1 MLLSEAQADLRRAY
15 VDGGPGTVI
24 SGLVWIAAA
33 IAQAREGVAPAFAV
47 LFFGGMLIFPLSVVV
62 NRVSLGRT
70 AESPENPFG
79 RLVLESTVAMIGGLF
94 AAWLFLRHDPALV
107 MPLAALAVGAH
118 YFAFRTAY
126 GLPVFWGLGTVIVAM
141 SLGAVFGFPPLT
153 GSLVVAVGLVEIA
166 FGLFL
171 TIRGVRSQE

>member
-1 MLLSEAQADLRRAY
+1 MQLNEAQTDLRRAY

-24 SGLVWIAAA
+24 SGLVWLVAAM
-33 IAQAREGVAPAFAV
+33 AQARAGVGTGFAV
-47 LFFGGMLIFPLSVVV
+47 LFFGGMLIFPLSLVV
-62 NRVSLGRT
+62 NRALLGRP

-126 GLPVFWGLGTVIVAM
+126 GLSVFWGLGAVIVAM
-141 SLGAVFGFPPLT
+141 SLAAVYGLPPLA
-153 GSLVVAVGLVEIA
+153 GSLVVAVGLVEVVV
-166 FGLFL
+166 GLVL
-171 TIRGVRSQE
+171 TVRGVRG